1 MTVIAN
7 ANTIRILHEG
17 VSVVE
22 HRRSYGKR
30 ESIIDPQHRI
40 DALQL
45 RRRQNATD
53 LEKNFG
59 ALGEEARAFQLALSK
74 RPVRPAVHLKRI
86 VALVNLYGRET
97 VLQAMRLAI
106 EYQTIDAA
114 YVEAIVLQ
122 ERRKASLPSPMPLL
136 PKRKDLIQLELDIPD
151 PSRYDHLL
159 EEETDDQ
166 SQA

>member
-1 MTVIAN
+1 MLTK
-7 ANTIRILHEG
+7 
-17 VSVVE
+17 
-22 HRRSYGKR
+22 HRRSFGKR
-30 ESIIDPQHRI
+30 ESIVDAQHQI

-45 RRRQNATD
+45 RRRQEATE

-59 ALGEEARAFQLALSK
+59 ALGEEAQAFQLALSK
-74 RPVRPAVHLKRI
+74 LPVRSAVHLKRI
-86 VALVNLYGRET
+86 QSLVNLYGREA

-114 YVEAIVLQ
+114 YVETIVLQ
-122 ERRKASLPSPMPLL
+122 ERRKASLPSPMPLQ
-136 PKRKDLIQLELDIPD
+136 PKRKDLIHLELDIPD

-159 EEETDDQ
+159 EEKESDDQ